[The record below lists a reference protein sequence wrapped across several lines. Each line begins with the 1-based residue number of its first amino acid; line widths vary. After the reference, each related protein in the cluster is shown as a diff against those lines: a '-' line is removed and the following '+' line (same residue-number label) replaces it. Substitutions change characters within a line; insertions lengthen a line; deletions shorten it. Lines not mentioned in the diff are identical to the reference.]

1 MCFYKSPFICFP
13 AFWQLRPIYFCEQNR
28 TKVGTFFWYFSSNN
42 FPLFQKFPYIYS
54 ERAELGW
61 KRAKMQI
68 QEECNIS
75 HKLNAK
81 WNVDRSRINCGITK
95 KKNYYVFF
103 CSKNLKKCNHSSNL
117 RWVVGWCKH
126 KFSFAD
132 TPVAAARFFPPTLMH
147 HFASLLSYQPFS
159 KFLQILI
166 DFWLNMINLPD
177 FSSTYELL
185 QTAK

>member
-28 TKVGTFFWYFSSNN
+28 TKVWYYSSSN

-103 CSKNLKKCNHSSNL
+103 CSKNINKCDYSSHL
-117 RWVVGWCKH
+117 RWVVEDANINFLLLTPLWLQQGFSIPSWCTPLH
-126 KFSFAD
+126 PSYHTSHFQSF
-132 TPVAAARFFPPTLMH
+132 FK
-147 HFASLLSYQPFS
+147 Y
-159 KFLQILI
+159 ILI
-166 DFWLNMINLPD
+166 FGLQNT
-177 FSSTYELL
+177 FSQTYEWV
-185 QTAK
+185 